1 MGKITISETRDHF
14 LKNGEKF
21 FYLAD
26 TCWSAFTNPTFEEW
40 EYYLK
45 YRRMQ
50 GFNVLQINI
59 LPQHDRSPSENYI
72 DPFETLPGEGW
83 DFSQRNE
90 KYFDRAEK
98 MIEMAIDLGFT
109 PALVV
114 LWCNYVKGTWGSKI
128 TPSRI
133 IPRDRLE
140 EYVGYVAERYG
151 KHDPIFI
158 ISGDTNFET
167 DESIDYYDAAFQIVK
182 KVSPDSLTT
191 MHLMGGLWEVPEA
204 LMKSPSYDFYMYQSG
219 HTREN
224 QHLPYEL
231 AQRFYNMPVKR
242 PIVNGEPCYEG
253 IGSIG
258 SFNKYGR
265 FSGFDVRK
273 AVWQSLLSGAKA
285 GVTYGA
291 HGIWSWQKEGEN
303 KKYPENY
310 ASIYGAPYYWLTAL
324 RFPGAFDVSFGKW
337 IFEKYDLFDIK
348 PANERLANK
357 TSEIR
362 VSEGEDKILVYTPFN
377 TDIKLKTDGA
387 YSKWEGIDLE
397 ARRIFKP
404 EVEREENC
412 FTIRMTEFNSDLLII
427 GSRKRK

>member
-1 MGKITISETRDHF
+1 MSKITISETRDHF
-14 LKNGEKF
+14 LKNGERF

-26 TCWSAFTNPTFEEW
+26 TCWSAFTNPTYEEW
-40 EYYLK
+40 EHYLE

-50 GFNVLQINI
+50 GFNALQINI
-59 LPQHDRSPSENYI
+59 LPQHDRSPSKNYI
-72 DPFETLPGEGW
+72 DPFGTLPNGEW
-83 DFSQRNE
+83 DFNRRNE

-98 MIEMAIDLGFT
+98 IVEMAVERGFT

-128 TPSRI
+128 SPSKI
-133 IPRDRLE
+133 IPRDKLE
-140 EYVGYVAERYG
+140 EYVSYVAERYG
-151 KHDPIFI
+151 KYNPIFI

-167 DESIDYYDAAFQIVK
+167 EDSVDYYNAAFETVK
-182 KVSPDSLTT
+182 KISPGSLTT
-191 MHLMGGLWEVPEA
+191 MHLAGGLWQVPEVFV
-204 LMKSPSYDFYMYQSG
+204 KSPNYDFYMYQSG
-219 HTREN
+219 HTREH

-258 SFNKYGR
+258 SYGKHGR
-265 FSGFDVRK
+265 FNSFDVRK

-291 HGIWSWQKEGEN
+291 HGVWSWQEEGGN
-303 KKYPENY
+303 LKYPEEY
-310 ASIYGAPYYWLTAL
+310 ASIYGDPYHWRIAL
-324 RFPGAFDVSFGKW
+324 RFSGAFDAAFCKW
-337 IFEKYDLFDIK
+337 FFEKYDLFDIK
-348 PANERLANK
+348 PANEKLVNN

-362 VSEGEDKILVYTPFN
+362 VSEDEDKILIYTPFN
-377 TDIKLKTDGA
+377 TEIRLKTDEA
-387 YSKWEGIDLE
+387 YSKWEGIDLG

-404 EVEREENC
+404 EVEREESC

-427 GSRKRK
+427 GNQKRK